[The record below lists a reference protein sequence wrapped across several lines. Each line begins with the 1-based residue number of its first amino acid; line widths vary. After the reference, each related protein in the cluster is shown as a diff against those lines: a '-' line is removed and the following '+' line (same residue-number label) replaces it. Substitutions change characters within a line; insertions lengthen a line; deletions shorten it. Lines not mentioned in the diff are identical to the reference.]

1 MSNNSFLPEKI
12 VVTRNSGSGY
22 ISEVFSFETWQNI
35 NGFIAA
41 MIFFMF
47 LYIAPWI
54 SGIILILYCLEI
66 GELVIPTTSNI
77 IGILYS
83 VYLIIDIKKE
93 WLLSIFL
100 NFFYQKPDHEMII
113 HFNISTIVTHTIL
126 LIFGEELFKK
136 FNHNRFLLFLFISCL
151 TFTLYFF
158 IKNVF

>member
-1 MSNNSFLPEKI
+1 MSNNSFLPEKVI
-12 VVTRNSGSGY
+12 VTRDSGSGY

-47 LYIAPWI
+47 LFIAPWA

-77 IGILYS
+77 VGILYS
-83 VYLIIDIKKE
+83 VYMIIDIKKG
-93 WLLSIFL
+93 WLLSVFL
-100 NFFYQKPDHEMII
+100 NFFYTEKDHEMII
-113 HFNISTIVTHTIL
+113 AFNISTIITHTIL

-136 FNHNRFLLFLFISCL
+136 FNNSAFLLFLFISCL
-151 TFTLYFF
+151 TMTLFFF
-158 IKNVF
+158 IKNLF